1 PCGKIP
7 VYLCFSTYSLFVSF
21 FPQLIMGPIT
31 HHKEI
36 ISQFA
41 EPFKTRLNYNHIA
54 LGLFIFSI
62 GLAKKNLI
70 S

>member
-1 PCGKIP
+1 
-7 VYLCFSTYSLFVSF
+7 
-21 FPQLIMGPIT
+21 MGPIT